1 MTDAPF
7 VIAAYVVVLGSLVAY
22 AVSLR
27 RRASSAAAD
36 DRAIKRRLDD
46 G

>member
-1 MTDAPF
+1 VTDAAF
-7 VIAAYVVVLGSLVAY
+7 VIAAYVVVLGSLVGY
-22 AVSLR
+22 ALSLR

-36 DRAIKRRLDD
+36 ERAIKRRLDD